1 MNVVNHIFGDLSRHE
16 NSIKSLIKHQ
26 NKLSNLVAI
35 GFLATAVG
43 LYSQSK
49 RIDIL
54 TEEIKELKQEKGE

>member
-26 NKLSNLVAI
+26 NKLSNLVTI
-35 GFLATAVG
+35 GFLATVVG